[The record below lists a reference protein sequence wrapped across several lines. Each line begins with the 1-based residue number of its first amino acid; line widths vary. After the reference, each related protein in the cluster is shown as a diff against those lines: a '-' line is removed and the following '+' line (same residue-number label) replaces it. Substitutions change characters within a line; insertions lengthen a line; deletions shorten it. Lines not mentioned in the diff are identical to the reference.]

1 VTGLVAALE
10 LTADARRA
18 GSVHTI
24 HCDNASAVTGINCL
38 LRDQTCRWRR
48 RWDGLWAHIL
58 TANYAWEGIT
68 LLKVKAHR
76 LLSADDT
83 PCEAALIVGN
93 MLADKI
99 ANKLVDYYT
108 PSGLPT
114 VRDSHTAATSP
125 LLATVTR
132 LAAIRANLPQVPR
145 PSRHAAFARHRA
157 KLAVGQPHRLAWSS
171 QGAKCTECY
180 RHFRTAKGWNGPC
193 NGSPSASV
201 GVIEAAKG
209 HRHNLAIFAMAG
221 ASAGLL
227 VACLRCACFSQ
238 SHVCGLSLTCPGNTG
253 TRGAYLRRLLA
264 GRHPTDGRS
273 YVQHVL
279 RPWPRTNRHQRA
291 TLDIPAAFVAA
302 GHAASSALPE
312 AVDGL
317 APLPLPAAF
326 VASGS
331 AASSAHPGATGGCE
345 QPSGPGPP
353 PPSEAR
359 APPDEEWD
367 VGQLMEWFGEAGL

>member
-1 VTGLVAALE
+1 
-10 LTADARRA
+10 
-18 GSVHTI
+18 
-24 HCDNASAVTGINCL
+24 
-38 LRDQTCRWRR
+38 
-48 RWDGLWAHIL
+48 
-58 TANYAWEGIT
+58 
-68 LLKVKAHR
+68 
-76 LLSADDT
+76 
-83 PCEAALIVGN
+83 

-108 PSGLPT
+108 PSGLLT
-114 VRDSHTAATSP
+114 GRDSNTEAASP
-125 LLATVTR
+125 LLAALKR
-132 LAAIRANLPQVPR
+132 LAALRANLPQVPR
-145 PSRHAAFARHRA
+145 PSRHASFARHRA
-157 KLAVGQPHRLAWSS
+157 KLAIGQPHRLTWSS
-171 QGAKCTECY
+171 RGAKCTDCY

-193 NGSPSASV
+193 TGAPSASV

-238 SHVCGLSLTCPGNTG
+238 SHVCGLNLTCPGHTG
-253 TRGAYLRRLLA
+253 TRGAFLRRLLA

-279 RPWPRTNRHQRA
+279 RPWPRTNRHQRE
-291 TLDIPAAFVAA
+291 TLDIPAAY
-302 GHAASSALPE
+302 
-312 AVDGL
+312 
-317 APLPLPAAF
+317 

-331 AASSAHPGATGGCE
+331 AASSALPGATVRLASLPLTEAPSILPACVASGSAASSALPGATGGCE
-345 QPSGPGPP
+345 LPSGPGPP
-353 PPSEAR
+353 PVSEAP